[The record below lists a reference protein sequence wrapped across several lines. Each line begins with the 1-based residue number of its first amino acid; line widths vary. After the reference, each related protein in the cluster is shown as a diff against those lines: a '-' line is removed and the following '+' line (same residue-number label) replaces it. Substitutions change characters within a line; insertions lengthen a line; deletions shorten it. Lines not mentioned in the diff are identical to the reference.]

1 MHMYVHGYKGSC
13 SANVC
18 PAGQDL
24 LKVSEFFNSLFSICY
39 LTSIQ

>member
-1 MHMYVHGYKGSC
+1 MYMHMYMHGYKGQC

-24 LKVSEFFNSLFSICY
+24 LKVGEFFKSFIFKMLPH
-39 LTSIQ
+39 